1 MADINELKYKSIKG
15 FGWQLA
21 QKMTGQIMSFV
32 VSVILTR
39 ILLPEEYG
47 IVAMAG
53 MVLSFVGLF
62 GVIGLQVS
70 LIQKKDVDEEDLSTI
85 FYAGFVM
92 SAILYTIVY
101 FIAPFAAAAFNQ
113 PLVCDIM
120 RVSGL
125 TLLIGAF
132 GTVQNAIITRH
143 LDFKFFFWA
152 SLLGGLLS
160 STVAIYMAYNGY
172 GVWSLVAQ
180 SIISSILNTLV
191 LFYIVRWYPKL
202 LFSWNKFKT
211 MFSFAWKQMMAS
223 TIATIAEQSRGY
235 VIGLRYTASD
245 LAFYNRGDGLPGI
258 VYNQI
263 NSTIQG
269 VLFPVLSRL
278 QDDKAAIKNGLSRSM
293 KISSFLLFPSLLGL
307 AAVSDKLVIIL
318 YTETWLPAVPFMQL
332 VCIIYC
338 FSLIGGANTQAITA
352 MGRSD
357 IVLKWEMAKRPVML
371 GILCITAFIS
381 PLAIAIGQCIYAIG
395 VCFFNAWPNKKVL
408 GYPILEQIKD
418 VGGNFINSLIM
429 VAVVLLVGHLPIN
442 IYITLL
448 MQILLGCVIYFG
460 LSVFLHNE
468 SFYYIL
474 DLLLKRYKNAKQK
487 RES

>member
-1 MADINELKYKSIKG
+1 MSDLSNLKEKSISG
-15 FGWQLA
+15 FAWQLA
-21 QKMTGQIMSFV
+21 QKMTGQLMSFIV
-32 VSVILTR
+32 TIILTR

-53 MVLSFVGLF
+53 MVLSFIGLF

-70 LIQKKDVDEEDLSTI
+70 LIQKKEVDEEDLSTI

-92 SAILYTIVY
+92 SAILYSIIY
-101 FIAPFAAAAFNQ
+101 FIAPFVASAFNQ

-125 TLLIGAF
+125 TFFISAF

-152 SLLGGLLS
+152 SLAGGIFS
-160 STVAIYMAYNGY
+160 SAVAITMAYSGY

-180 SIISSILNTLV
+180 SIISTIINTLI

-202 LFSWNKFKT
+202 LFSWKKFKK

-235 VIGLRYTASD
+235 VIGIRYTASD

-258 VYNQI
+258 VYNQV

-278 QDDKAAIKNGLSRSM
+278 QDDKQAIKNGLSRSM
-293 KISSFLLFPSLLGL
+293 KLSSYVLFPALLGL

-318 YTETWLPAVPFMQL
+318 YTEVWLPAVPFMQL

-357 IVLKWEMAKRPVML
+357 IVMKWEMLKRPVML

-395 VCFFNAWPNKKVL
+395 VCFFNAYPNKKIL
-408 GYPILEQIKD
+408 GYPIREQIKD
-418 VGGNFINSLIM
+418 IGNNFINSIIM
-429 VAVVLLVGHLPIN
+429 VAVVLAIGHLPIN
-442 IYITLL
+442 IYVTFIL
-448 MQILLGCVIYFG
+448 QVLLGCAVYFG
-460 LSVFLHNE
+460 LSILSHNE

-474 DLLLKRYKNAKQK
+474 DFIQKRNKNA
-487 RES
+487 